1 MNIVYL
7 RSMINFF
14 KGLLHMLKKTSFIL
28 YLFIFEEVLG
38 IINILSKK
46 LQKKESTTGND
57 VIEISA
63 VIKTIK
69 NMRNEKSFDVLWNN
83 VIQFSKKHNII
94 DTPG

>member
-1 MNIVYL
+1 
-7 RSMINFF
+7 
-14 KGLLHMLKKTSFIL
+14 MLKKMSFVL
-28 YLFIFEEVLG
+28 YLFIFEEILG

-46 LQKKESTTGND
+46 LQKEEGTIGNA

-83 VIQFSKKHNII
+83 VIQFLLKHNIDVSH
-94 DTPG
+94 DTPGPG